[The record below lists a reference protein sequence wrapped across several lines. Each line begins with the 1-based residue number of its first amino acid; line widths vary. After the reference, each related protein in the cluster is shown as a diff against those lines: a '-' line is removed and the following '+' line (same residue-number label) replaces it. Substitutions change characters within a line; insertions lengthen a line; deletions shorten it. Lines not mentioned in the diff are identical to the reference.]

1 MPKHFQTNE
10 KKIIYDCLIEEG
22 KKSWGRYGIK
32 RTNIEEICNA
42 VGISKGSFYSFFDS
56 KELFFIE
63 IRENSEQKIKEILIE
78 VTLNHKGSSKERFI
92 DALST
97 VFQEVR
103 SHTWLISLMKNRGE
117 YEQLLRKLPQERVEK
132 HIADDEEDI
141 EKFMLFLGLDTK
153 DVDIKTV
160 SVAIRGLF
168 FILLHEQELGKKNIE
183 SVINLLLEGLAERLF
198 GRGQVYEER

>member
-1 MPKHFQTNE
+1 MPKHFQANE
-10 KKIIYDCLIEEG
+10 KKIIYDRLIEEG

-32 RTNIEEICNA
+32 RTNIEEICNS
-42 VGISKGSFYSFFDS
+42 VGISKGSFYSFFNS
-56 KELFFIE
+56 KEHFFME
-63 IRENSEQKIKEILIE
+63 IRENSEQQIKEILME
-78 VTLNHKGSSKERFI
+78 VTLSHKGNSKERFI
-92 DALST
+92 DAISK

-117 YEQLLRKLPQERVEK
+117 YEQLLRKLPQERVAK

-153 DVDIKTV
+153 DVDIKTA

-168 FILLHEQELGKKNIE
+168 FILLHEQELGKENIE
-183 SVINLLLEGLAERLF
+183 SVLNLLLEGLAERLF
-198 GRGQVYEER
+198 GRNQV